1 MPTLLKTAYLFAR
14 GQRNRAIQETTER
27 IRKDAEA
34 LLMLSA
40 IKAAKRLSFVFVDQ
54 QLPSGSS

>member
-1 MPTLLKTAYLFAR
+1 MPTLFKTAYFFAR
-14 GQRNRAIQETTER
+14 GQRSRAINETTER

-34 LLMLSA
+34 MLMLSA

-54 QLPSGSS
+54 QLSQGPS